1 MNPGP
6 DDKSTARSAAS
17 LAPLLDE
24 MSSAESL
31 IELAGT
37 AARLVVELCG
47 ARAAV
52 VIDGNGPMAAR
63 PSALDPSTIADL
75 WSAPVSSG
83 IGEPRISRIG
93 DLQAISIP
101 LATTNP
107 TRVTAAWDE
116 DTPRGLEGL
125 KAITAVLAT
134 HIELLESMD
143 RENDLRRDHV
153 IAANERRRTE
163 EEFRGLIET
172 VPAIVYKAEM
182 GDTGRWHFVS
192 PQIERILGYTP
203 EEWTAD
209 PKLWYDSLHPDD
221 SDHAMAFEDSR
232 LIGLDVHPPA
242 EYRLRTKDGRYVWIY
257 ERARLVS
264 DEDGVPIWHGV
275 MQDITAL
282 KAAET
287 VVQQKIDQQRLIA
300 RLGEMAMKGEH
311 PDRLIAIGVE
321 SLAKLDGILDA
332 SVWEQEGFTNFY
344 LCHSSSKGTVPPVVP
359 YETDHYPGNRLADGE
374 IVSILD
380 WDRDPRVSRYRAMTK
395 PEVRSSMMVP
405 IGGSREQFGMLSVTS
420 TEPNRFSEQDGH
432 FLHAAANI
440 LANAIERN
448 RADETLRHRL
458 HHDPLTDLPNRQL
471 FTERLTEA
479 IALARDSGEKCGVL
493 FLDIDHFKLIND
505 GIGHHAGDEMLREV
519 APRLSYGIR
528 RGDTVARFGGD
539 EFGIVLKSVQG
550 EDDAREIAD
559 RLLDALS
566 EPIIYDGVE
575 NFITAS
581 IGIAIYTPGIDDEKD
596 AEALIQEADAA
607 MYQAKDM
614 GRAQAQVFGQP
625 MRDKALRRLEVER
638 ELRRA
643 IEDDQLVIHYQPIVS
658 LKTGQIYAFEALVR
672 WQHPARGLIGP
683 VEFIP
688 IAEESDLIAQIDTW
702 VLRNSLRQM
711 AEWQRLIPPERRFV
725 VTVNASSRQI
735 RTTALPGLVAGLLQ
749 KYDVSP
755 SRLALEITES
765 VLVAGTSTVKNVLG
779 ELHDMGVVL
788 ALDDFGTGFSSLS
801 YLNEFPL
808 DSIKIDR
815 SFIDHLGNGDPKG
828 SAIADAIIQIGKALS
843 LTVVAEAVSS
853 ETQLQMV
860 RDLGCHLA
868 QGFLL
873 SRPVSAEV
881 ATKLL
886 ETPERSFIP

>member
-1 MNPGP
+1 MEPGHDHNPL
-6 DDKSTARSAAS
+6 AMSAAT

-24 MSSAESL
+24 MSEAESV

-37 AARLVVELCG
+37 AARLVVQLCD
-47 ARAAV
+47 ARAAM
-52 VIDGNGPMAAR
+52 VIDDNGPIAAR
-63 PSALDPSTIADL
+63 PTALDPALIAEL
-75 WSAPVSSG
+75 WSAPASGSGDPRVSEVAGLHVVSF
-83 IGEPRISRIG
+83 
-93 DLQAISIP
+93 DLR
-101 LATTNP
+101 TTRP
-107 TRVTAAWDE
+107 VRLTAAWDE
-116 DTPRGLEGL
+116 PDERAADAAKGIAG
-125 KAITAVLAT
+125 VLAT
-134 HIELLESMD
+134 RMELLESRT
-143 RENDLRRDHV
+143 REDDLRRHHDQ
-153 IAANERRRTE
+153 AAAEQRRSE

-182 GDTGRWHFVS
+182 GDSGRWHFVS

-209 PKLWYDSLHPDD
+209 PMLWFKSLHPDD
-221 SDHAMAFEDSR
+221 ADHAMAFEDSR

-242 EYRLRTKDGRYVWIY
+242 EYRLRAKDGRYVWIY
-257 ERARLVS
+257 ERARLIA
-264 DEDGVPIWHGV
+264 DDGQAPIWHGV

-311 PDRLIAIGVE
+311 PDRLIEITVE
-321 SLAKLDGILDA
+321 SISRMDGVRNA
-332 SVWEQEGFTNFY
+332 TVWEQEGFSKFY
-344 LCHSSSKGTVPPVVP
+344 LCHSSSNIEPPPVVP
-359 YETDHYPGNRLADGE
+359 YETDRFPGNRIADGE
-374 IVSILD
+374 IVSVLD
-380 WDRDPRVSRYRAMTK
+380 WDRDPRVARYRPLTD
-395 PEVRSSMMVP
+395 PETRSSMMVP
-405 IGGSREQFGMLSVTS
+405 IGGSPDQFGMLSVVSAET
-420 TEPNRFSEQDGH
+420 NRFSEQDGH

-440 LANAIERN
+440 LGNAIDRN
-448 RADETLRHRL
+448 RADEALRHRL

-471 FTERLTEA
+471 FSERLTES
-479 IALARDSGEKCGVL
+479 IARSDETGERCGVL

-519 APRLSYGIR
+519 APRLASSIR
-528 RGDTVARFGGD
+528 RGDMVARFGGD
-539 EFGIVLKSVQG
+539 EFGVVLRSVQG
-550 EDDAREIAD
+550 EEDAREIAD
-559 RLLDALS
+559 RLLDSLS
-566 EPIIYDGVE
+566 EPIVYEGVE

-581 IGIAIYTPGIDDEKD
+581 IGIAIYTPGVDDEKD
-596 AEALIQEADAA
+596 AESLIQEADAA
-607 MYQAKDM
+607 MYQAKEM

-625 MRDKALRRLEVER
+625 MREKALRRLEVER

-658 LKTGQIYAFEALVR
+658 LKTGRVFAFEALTR
-672 WQHPARGLIGP
+672 WQHPVQGLISPG
-683 VEFIP
+683 EFIP
-688 IAEESDLIAQIDTW
+688 IAEESDLITQIDHW
-702 VLRNSLRQM
+702 VMKNGLRQM
-711 AEWQRLIPPERRFV
+711 AVWQEMLPPDQRLV
-725 VTVNASSRQI
+725 LTVNASSRHI
-735 RTTALPGLVAGLLQ
+735 RSTALPGQIRSLLEESGVAA
-749 KYDVSP
+749 D
-755 SRLALEITES
+755 RLAVEITES
-765 VLVAGTSTVKNVLG
+765 VLVAGTSTVKSVLA
-779 ELHDMGVVL
+779 ELHEMGVVL

-808 DSIKIDR
+808 DSLKIDR

-881 ATKLL
+881 ATEMLR
-886 ETPERSFIP
+886 TPEASLLP

>member
-1 MNPGP
+1 MNPGSDENP
-6 DDKSTARSAAS
+6 PSRSAAS
-17 LAPLLDE
+17 FAPLLDE
-24 MSSAESL
+24 MSGAENL

-37 AARLVVELCG
+37 AAKLAVDLCG
-47 ARAAV
+47 ALAAV
-52 VIDGNGPMAAR
+52 VIDANGPVAAR
-63 PSALDPSTIADL
+63 PSTLDPGMIADL
-75 WSAPVSSG
+75 WSAPVAG
-83 IGEPRISRIG
+83 GGAPRTSKLGDLNAVSIALATSKPSRI
-93 DLQAISIP
+93 
-101 LATTNP
+101 
-107 TRVTAAWDE
+107 TAAWAEVSPGSID
-116 DTPRGLEGL
+116 GL
-125 KAITAVLAT
+125 KAIAGVLANR
-134 HIELLESMD
+134 IELFESRS
-143 RENDLRRDHV
+143 REDDLRRHNV
-153 IAANERRRTE
+153 QVSEEQRRTD

-182 GDTGRWHFVS
+182 GDSGRWHFVS

-203 EEWTAD
+203 EEWTSD
-209 PKLWYDSLHPDD
+209 PDIWFRSIHPDD
-221 SDHAMAFEDSR
+221 TDHAMAFEDSR

-242 EYRLRTKDGRYVWIY
+242 EYRLRAKDGRYVWIY

-264 DEDGVPIWHGV
+264 DDNGVPMWHGV

-311 PDRLIAIGVE
+311 PDRLIAIAVD
-321 SLAKLDGILDA
+321 SLAKMDGILDA
-332 SVWEQEGFTNFY
+332 AVWEQEGFTSFY
-344 LCHSSSKGTVPPVVP
+344 LCHASRKTGVPPVVP
-359 YETDHYPGNRLADGE
+359 YETDRYPGNRIAAGE
-374 IVSILD
+374 IVTILD
-380 WDRDPRVSRYRAMTK
+380 WDRDPRVSRYRSMTK
-395 PEVRSSMMVP
+395 SEVRSSMMVP
-405 IGGSREQFGMLSVTS
+405 IGGSVQQFGMLTVTAAE
-420 TEPNRFSEQDGH
+420 TNRFTEQDGH

-458 HHDPLTDLPNRQL
+458 HHDALTDLPNRQL
-471 FTERLTEA
+471 FTERLA
-479 IALARDSGEKCGVL
+479 DALETSRTTGERCGVL

-519 APRLSYGIR
+519 APRLSFGIR

-539 EFGIVLKSVQG
+539 EFGIVLKSVRD
-550 EDDAREIAD
+550 EEEAREIAD

-566 EPIIYDGVE
+566 EPILYEGVE

-581 IGIAIYTPGIDDEKD
+581 VGITLFTPGIDDEKD

-625 MRDKALRRLEVER
+625 MRDRALRRLEVER

-643 IEDDQLVIHYQPIVS
+643 IEDDQLVTHYQPIVS
-658 LKTGQIYAFEALVR
+658 LKTGRIFAFEALVR
-672 WQHPARGLIGP
+672 WQHPTRGLVGP
-683 VEFIP
+683 EEFVP
-688 IAEESDLIAQIDTW
+688 IAEESDLITQIDTW
-702 VLRNSLRQM
+702 VMNRSIKQM
-711 AEWQRLIPPERRFV
+711 AEWRRILPEERRLV

-735 RTTALPGLVAGLLQ
+735 RTTGLPELVADSLRRHGVPP
-749 KYDVSP
+749 DH
-755 SRLALEITES
+755 LALEITES

-779 ELHDMGVVL
+779 KLHDMGVVL

-815 SFIDHLGNGDPKG
+815 SFVDHLGNGDPKG
-828 SAIADAIIQIGKALS
+828 SAIADAIIQIGRALT
-843 LTVVAEAVSS
+843 LTVVAEAVST

-860 RDLGCHLA
+860 RDLGCQLA

-881 ATKLL
+881 ANEMLRTDASL
-886 ETPERSFIP
+886 IP

>member
-1 MNPGP
+1 MSP
-6 DDKSTARSAAS
+6 DSDDSPTARSAAS
-17 LAPLLDE
+17 LTPLLDE
-24 MSSAESL
+24 MSSADSL
-31 IELAGT
+31 IELAGI
-37 AARLVVELCG
+37 AARLVVDLCG
-47 ARAAV
+47 ASAAL
-52 VIDGNGPMAAR
+52 VIDDHGPIAAR
-63 PSALDPSTIADL
+63 PSALDPSIIAEL
-75 WSAPVSSG
+75 WSAPVAGGGDPRTSEAAGLQVVSIDLNTARPARMTVAWEERTDRRVEAVKG
-83 IGEPRISRIG
+83 IAG
-93 DLQAISIP
+93 
-101 LATTNP
+101 
-107 TRVTAAWDE
+107 
-116 DTPRGLEGL
+116 
-125 KAITAVLAT
+125 VLAT
-134 HIELLESMD
+134 RMDLLESRN
-143 RENDLRRDHV
+143 REDDLRRHHV
-153 IAANERRRTE
+153 KATEEQRRSE
-163 EEFRGLIET
+163 EEFRGLVET

-182 GDTGRWHFVS
+182 GDAGRWHFVS

-209 PKLWYDSLHPDD
+209 PELWFNSIHPEDI
-221 SDHAMAFEDSR
+221 DHAMAFEDSR

-242 EYRLRTKDGRYVWIY
+242 EYRLRSKDGRYVWIY
-257 ERARLVS
+257 ERARLIP
-264 DEDGVPIWHGV
+264 DENGVPIWHGV

-282 KAAET
+282 KAAEA
-287 VVQQKIDQQRLIA
+287 VVQQKIDQQRMIA

-311 PDRLIAIGVE
+311 PDRLIAIAVD
-321 SLAKLDGILDA
+321 SLAKMDGILDA
-332 SVWEQEGFTNFY
+332 AVWEQEGFANFY
-344 LCHSSSKGTVPPVVP
+344 LCHASRKVDVPPVVP
-359 YETDHYPGNRLADGE
+359 YETDRFPGNRLADGE

-380 WDRDPRVSRYRAMTK
+380 WDRDPRVSRYRSLSN
-395 PEVRSSMMVP
+395 PEMRSSMMVP
-405 IGGSREQFGMLSVTS
+405 IGGSREQFGMLSVAS
-420 TEPNRFSEQDGH
+420 AEPNRFSEQDGH

-448 RADETLRHRL
+448 RADESLRHRL

-471 FTERLTEA
+471 FSERLTEA
-479 IALARDSGEKCGVL
+479 IDAARESGERCGVL

-519 APRLSYGIR
+519 APRLGYSVR

-539 EFGIVLKSVQG
+539 EFGVVLKSVQG
-550 EDDAREIAD
+550 EEDAREIAD

-581 IGIAIYTPGIDDEKD
+581 IGIAIYTPGVDDEKD

-625 MRDKALRRLEVER
+625 MRDKALRRLEIER

-658 LKTGQIYAFEALVR
+658 LRTGRVFAFEALAR
-672 WQHPARGLIGP
+672 WQHPTQGLMGP
-683 VEFIP
+683 GDFIP
-688 IAEESDLIAQIDTW
+688 IAEESDLITQIDSW
-702 VLRNSLRQM
+702 VLRNGLRQM
-711 AEWQRLIPPERRFV
+711 GEWQRMIPADRRLV
-725 VTVNASSRQI
+725 LTVNASSRQI
-735 RTTALPGLVAGLLQ
+735 RTTALPGLVAGLL
-749 KYDVSP
+749 KEYGVSP
-755 SRLALEITES
+755 DRLALEITES

-779 ELHDMGVVL
+779 ELHDMGVAL

-808 DSIKIDR
+808 DSLKIDR
-815 SFIDHLGNGDPKG
+815 SFVDHLGNGDPKG

-881 ATKLL
+881 ATEMLQD
-886 ETPERSFIP
+886 PERSFIP